1 MSLPGSFSRRHP
13 LILTL
18 DGEDASG
25 GDTPA
30 GEEGSSGEGG
40 VSQYTPP
47 ATQADL
53 DRIINSATAKVHR
66 RYEGFDDYK
75 SKASKWD
82 QLEDE
87 KKTPSEKAIEEATQ
101 RAAGETAARYE
112 RRIATTEIKAL
123 AAGAGF
129 LDPAD
134 ALAVLGDEIPKT
146 GEDIDV
152 DELKK
157 RVEKLAQDKPYLV
170 KEQSRKPRQRP
181 KPDDGD
187 PQNTTTAKGGK
198 GKATAAL
205 RQLAATRRSS

>member
-1 MSLPGSFSRRHP
+1 MSTPAP
-13 LILTL
+13 
-18 DGEDASG
+18 DATPAPA
-25 GDTPA
+25 GDT
-30 GEEGSSGEGG
+30 
-40 VSQYTPP
+40 TPP
-47 ATQADL
+47 APPAEFKAPASQDEL
-53 DRIINSATAKVHR
+53 DRIINAAVARTHKK
-66 RYEGFDDYK
+66 YEGFDDYK
-75 SKASKWD
+75 SKAEKWD

-101 RAAGETAARYE
+101 RAAGETAAKYE
-112 RRIATTEIKAL
+112 RRIATTEVKAI

-134 ALAVLGDEIPKT
+134 ALAVLGDEIPKS
-146 GEDIDV
+146 GDDIDV